1 MPLLR
6 SFIAIAAGFACM
18 ALLTAITTLLTRWL
32 VPSWTRMPPSR
43 TAQLFNLAASCLYA
57 ALGGHLTAIAAPV
70 SPLLHSLILAIIV
83 LLVSTMA
90 ASELRGQA
98 LGFYPL
104 ALAVLPCLATLGSGI
119 LTVLHR

>member
-6 SFIAIAAGFACM
+6 SFIAIAAGFASM

-32 VPSWTRMPPSR
+32 VPSWARMPPSR
-43 TAQLFNLAASCLYA
+43 TAQVFNLAASCLYG
-57 ALGGHLTAIAAPV
+57 ALGGRLTATIAPV
-70 SPLLHSLILAIIV
+70 SPLIHSLILAIVV
-83 LLVSTMA
+83 LLVSTLA

-104 ALAVLPCLATLGSGI
+104 ALAVLPSLATLGSGI
-119 LTVLHR
+119 LTVLYR

>member
-1 MPLLR
+1 MRLLH

-18 ALLTAITTLLTRWL
+18 ALLIGITTLLTRWL
-32 VPSWTRMPPSR
+32 VPSWDRLPPSR
-43 TAQLFNLAASCLYA
+43 SAQLFNLVATCLYA
-57 ALGGHLTAIAAPV
+57 AMAGSVTSLLAPI
-70 SPLLHSLILAIIV
+70 SPLVHSLILAIIV

-104 ALAVLPCLATLGSGI
+104 ALAVMPSMATLGAGI
-119 LTVLHR
+119 LTVLYR

>member
-18 ALLTAITTLLTRWL
+18 ALLTAVTTLLTRWF
-32 VPSWTRMPPSR
+32 VPSWARMPPTR
-43 TAQLFNLAASCLYA
+43 MAQIFNLVASCLYG
-57 ALGGHLTAIAAPV
+57 ALGGRLTATIAPI
-70 SPLLHSLILAIIV
+70 SPLVHSLILAIIV
-83 LLVSTMA
+83 LLFSTLA

-104 ALAVLPCLATLGSGI
+104 ALAVLPSLATLGSGI
-119 LTVLHR
+119 LTVLYH

>member
-6 SFIAIAAGFACM
+6 SFVAIAAGFACM

-32 VPSWTRMPPSR
+32 VPSWVRMPPSR
-43 TAQLFNLAASCLYA
+43 MAQIFNLAASCLYG
-57 ALGGHLTAIAAPV
+57 ALGGRLTATIAPV
-70 SPLLHSLILAIIV
+70 SPLVHSLILAIVV
-83 LLVSTMA
+83 LLVSTLA

-104 ALAVLPCLATLGSGI
+104 ALAVLPSLATLGSGI
-119 LTVLHR
+119 LTVLYR

>member
-6 SFIAIAAGFACM
+6 SFIAIAVGFACI

-32 VPSWTRMPPSR
+32 IPSWARMPPSR
-43 TAQLFNLAASCLYA
+43 SAQIFNLVASCLYS
-57 ALGGHLTAIAAPV
+57 ALGGRLTATATPI
-70 SPLLHSLILAIIV
+70 SPLFHAVVLAIIV
-83 LLVSTMA
+83 LLISTLA

-104 ALAVLPCLATLGSGI
+104 ALAVLPCLATLGGSI
-119 LTVLHR
+119 LTVLYH

>member
-18 ALLTAITTLLTRWL
+18 SLLTGITTLLIRWL
-32 VPSWTRMPPSR
+32 TPSWARMPPSR
-43 TAQLFNLAASCLYA
+43 TAQIFNLVASCLYG
-57 ALGGHLTAIAAPV
+57 ALGGRLTATIAPV
-70 SPLLHSLILAIIV
+70 SPLVHSLILAIIV
-83 LLVSTMA
+83 LLVSTLA

-104 ALAVLPCLATLGSGI
+104 ALAVMPSLATLGSGI
-119 LTVLHR
+119 LTVLYH